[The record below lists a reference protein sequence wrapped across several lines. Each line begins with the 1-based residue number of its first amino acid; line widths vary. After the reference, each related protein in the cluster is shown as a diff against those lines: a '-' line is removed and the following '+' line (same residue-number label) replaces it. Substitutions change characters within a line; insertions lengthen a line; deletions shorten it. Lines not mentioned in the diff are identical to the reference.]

1 MNLTKRYAN
10 VLFLFVCTILSIA
23 YYFQIKNRI
32 YIQQRITI
40 SFLVPFFLFF
50 TLLSLILE
58 INKIIKEQKFKNIT
72 SSEVFLQMISHM
84 SLKNEK
90 VLLVALL
97 ILYIFVIYFFGFYL
111 SSLIFIPLTMYIYGI
126 KNKYYLIILPI
137 VFLSLFYVGFQVL
150 LRVEI
155 FKGILLLKY

>member
-1 MNLTKRYAN
+1 
-10 VLFLFVCTILSIA
+10 
-23 YYFQIKNRI
+23 
-32 YIQQRITI
+32 
-40 SFLVPFFLFF
+40 
-50 TLLSLILE
+50 
-58 INKIIKEQKFKNIT
+58 
-72 SSEVFLQMISHM
+72 M